1 MPLKDDYSPIRDH
14 FMEYNVSIINCS
26 NEASMQ
32 TKELIAQNHIFS
44 SLNLADQEELA
55 EFAIKR
61 EYQKGEWITHY
72 GDVWP
77 YLFMVEK
84 GVVTPLKESSEGRSL
99 IVVELDAGKVFWGLS
114 FFLDD
119 APMPVALVAKGDCR
133 LSLWSIDQI
142 KPLLFKNGQ
151 MSWELTRLMVQR
163 MQYASDILDEFAF
176 QPVTGRLARL
186 LLEHY
191 DDAVG
196 DYVARDMTLDEM
208 AARIG
213 STREMVCRQLYK
225 FADEGTIQINRTE
238 FMISDQGRLESIA
251 GKG

>member
-1 MPLKDDYSPIRDH
+1 
-14 FMEYNVSIINCS
+14 
-26 NEASMQ
+26 MQ
-32 TKELIAQNHIFS
+32 IQELITQNPIFS
-44 SLNLADQEELA
+44 SLNAFDQTELA
-55 EFAIKR
+55 KFAISR

-72 GDVWP
+72 GDIWP
-77 YLFMVEK
+77 YLFIVEK

-99 IVVELDAGKVFWGLS
+99 IVVELDVGKMFWGLS
-114 FFLDD
+114 FFLDN
-119 APMPVALVAKGDCR
+119 APMPVALVAKEDCR
-133 LSLWSIDQI
+133 ISMWSIDQI

-151 MSWELTRLMVQR
+151 MSWELTRLLVQR

-196 DYVARDMTLDEM
+196 DYVSRDMTLDEM

-213 STREMVCRQLYK
+213 TTREMVCRQLYK
-225 FADEGTIQINRTE
+225 FADEGAIRINRTE
-238 FMISDQGRLESIA
+238 FMISDQGRLKSIA
-251 GKG
+251 GKE

>member
-1 MPLKDDYSPIRDH
+1 MHTR
-14 FMEYNVSIINCS
+14 E
-26 NEASMQ
+26 Q
-32 TKELIAQNHIFS
+32 IAQNHIFS
-44 SLNLADQEELA
+44 SLSPADQEELA
-55 EFAIKR
+55 EFAITR
-61 EYQKGEWITHY
+61 TYQKGEWITHY

-77 YLFMVEK
+77 YLFIVEE

-99 IVVELDAGKVFWGLS
+99 IVVELGAGDVFWGLS

-119 APMPVALVAKGDCR
+119 APMPVALVAKQASR
-133 LSLWSIDQI
+133 IAMWSIDRI
-142 KPLLFKNGQ
+142 KPLLFENGQ

-191 DDAVG
+191 DGAVG

-213 STREMVCRQLYK
+213 TTREMVCRQLYK
-225 FADEGTIQINRTE
+225 LADEGTIEISRTE
-238 FMISDQGRLESIA
+238 FMISDQGRLETIA
-251 GKG
+251 GKGG